1 MLKLV
6 VRRLLSAIAVLF
18 VVSLITFV
26 VLLCI
31 PGDPAQLILG
41 VEATPEKVE
50 ALRASMGLDRPW
62 YVQYMHWIQGVLT
75 GNWGTSYLYGENVW
89 TLICQRLPVTFS
101 VALLSMAAALVV
113 SAILGIL
120 AALKKGSPVDLL
132 SRTVMQIGG
141 AVPSFWLAM
150 LFMLLFSSYLGWFP
164 VTGYTAP
171 GENFVDLLSRTVMQI
186 GGAVPSFW
194 LAMLFML
201 LFSSYLGWFPVTGYT
216 APGENFGAFLKCI
229 ALPSLVLAIG
239 ELGILIRIVRSSMLT
254 ALQQDFMM
262 SANVKGLPPA
272 RAIVHYALRSA
283 IIAPIT
289 ISGMQLAKLLGG
301 TVIVETIFAL
311 PGIGRLML
319 TAVEQR
325 DIILLQ
331 GIVLFITSMVVL
343 VSLVTDLAVMAANPT
358 IRTGEETVQ
367 G

>member
-26 VLLCI
+26 VLLGI

-120 AALKKGSPVDLL
+120 AALKKGSP
-132 SRTVMQIGG
+132 
-141 AVPSFWLAM
+141 
-150 LFMLLFSSYLGWFP
+150 
-164 VTGYTAP
+164 
-171 GENFVDLLSRTVMQI
+171 VDLLSRTVMQI

>member
-6 VRRLLSAIAVLF
+6 VKRLLSAIAVLF

-31 PGDPAQLILG
+31 HGDPAQLILG

-50 ALRASMGLDRPW
+50 ALRASMGLDQPW

-120 AALKKGSPVDLL
+120 AALKKGSP
-132 SRTVMQIGG
+132 M
-141 AVPSFWLAM
+141 
-150 LFMLLFSSYLGWFP
+150 
-164 VTGYTAP
+164 
-171 GENFVDLLSRTVMQI
+171 DLLSRTVMQI

>member
-31 PGDPAQLILG
+31 PGDHAQLILG

-120 AALKKGSPVDLL
+120 AALKKGSP
-132 SRTVMQIGG
+132 
-141 AVPSFWLAM
+141 
-150 LFMLLFSSYLGWFP
+150 
-164 VTGYTAP
+164 
-171 GENFVDLLSRTVMQI
+171 VDLLSRTVMQI

>member
-1 MLKLV
+1 
-6 VRRLLSAIAVLF
+6 
-18 VVSLITFV
+18 
-26 VLLCI
+26 
-31 PGDPAQLILG
+31 
-41 VEATPEKVE
+41 
-50 ALRASMGLDRPW
+50 
-62 YVQYMHWIQGVLT
+62 
-75 GNWGTSYLYGENVW
+75 
-89 TLICQRLPVTFS
+89 
-101 VALLSMAAALVV
+101 
-113 SAILGIL
+113 L
-120 AALKKGSPVDLL
+120 AALKKGSP
-132 SRTVMQIGG
+132 
-141 AVPSFWLAM
+141 
-150 LFMLLFSSYLGWFP
+150 
-164 VTGYTAP
+164 
-171 GENFVDLLSRTVMQI
+171 VDLLSRTVMQI

>member
-1 MLKLV
+1 M
-6 VRRLLSAIAVLF
+6 
-18 VVSLITFV
+18 
-26 VLLCI
+26 
-31 PGDPAQLILG
+31 ILG

-120 AALKKGSPVDLL
+120 AALKKGSPMDLL

-171 GENFVDLLSRTVMQI
+171 C
-186 GGAVPSFW
+186 
-194 LAMLFML
+194 
-201 LFSSYLGWFPVTGYT
+201 
-216 APGENFGAFLKCI
+216 ENFGAFLKCI

>member
-1 MLKLV
+1 MNDTNIFNYV
-6 VRRLLSAIAVLF
+6 
-18 VVSLITFV
+18 
-26 VLLCI
+26 I
-31 PGDPAQLILG
+31 P
-41 VEATPEKVE
+41 
-50 ALRASMGLDRPW
+50 
-62 YVQYMHWIQGVLT
+62 GVLT

-120 AALKKGSPVDLL
+120 AALKKGSP
-132 SRTVMQIGG
+132 
-141 AVPSFWLAM
+141 
-150 LFMLLFSSYLGWFP
+150 
-164 VTGYTAP
+164 
-171 GENFVDLLSRTVMQI
+171 VDLLSRTVMQI

>member
-18 VVSLITFV
+18 VVSLITLV
-26 VLLCI
+26 VRLCI

-120 AALKKGSPVDLL
+120 AALKKGSP
-132 SRTVMQIGG
+132 
-141 AVPSFWLAM
+141 
-150 LFMLLFSSYLGWFP
+150 
-164 VTGYTAP
+164 
-171 GENFVDLLSRTVMQI
+171 VDLLSRTVMQI

>member
-31 PGDPAQLILG
+31 PCDPAQLILG

-120 AALKKGSPVDLL
+120 AALKKGSP
-132 SRTVMQIGG
+132 
-141 AVPSFWLAM
+141 
-150 LFMLLFSSYLGWFP
+150 
-164 VTGYTAP
+164 
-171 GENFVDLLSRTVMQI
+171 VDLLSRTVMQI

>member
-1 MLKLV
+1 MQNHCK
-6 VRRLLSAIAVLF
+6 VRESNDTKFTLF
-18 VVSLITFV
+18 
-26 VLLCI
+26 I

-120 AALKKGSPVDLL
+120 AALKKGSP
-132 SRTVMQIGG
+132 M
-141 AVPSFWLAM
+141 
-150 LFMLLFSSYLGWFP
+150 
-164 VTGYTAP
+164 
-171 GENFVDLLSRTVMQI
+171 DLLSRTVMQI

>member
-18 VVSLITFV
+18 VVSLIKFV

-120 AALKKGSPVDLL
+120 AALKKGSP
-132 SRTVMQIGG
+132 M
-141 AVPSFWLAM
+141 
-150 LFMLLFSSYLGWFP
+150 
-164 VTGYTAP
+164 
-171 GENFVDLLSRTVMQI
+171 DLLSRTVMQI

>member
-1 MLKLV
+1 M
-6 VRRLLSAIAVLF
+6 
-18 VVSLITFV
+18 
-26 VLLCI
+26 
-31 PGDPAQLILG
+31 ILG

-120 AALKKGSPVDLL
+120 AALKKGSP
-132 SRTVMQIGG
+132 M
-141 AVPSFWLAM
+141 
-150 LFMLLFSSYLGWFP
+150 
-164 VTGYTAP
+164 
-171 GENFVDLLSRTVMQI
+171 DLLSRTVMQI

>member
-41 VEATPEKVE
+41 VE

-120 AALKKGSPVDLL
+120 AALKKGSP
-132 SRTVMQIGG
+132 M
-141 AVPSFWLAM
+141 
-150 LFMLLFSSYLGWFP
+150 
-164 VTGYTAP
+164 
-171 GENFVDLLSRTVMQI
+171 DLLSRTVMQI

-301 TVIVETIFAL
+301 PVIVETIFAL

>member
-1 MLKLV
+1 M
-6 VRRLLSAIAVLF
+6 
-18 VVSLITFV
+18 
-26 VLLCI
+26 
-31 PGDPAQLILG
+31 ILG

-120 AALKKGSPVDLL
+120 AALKKGSP
-132 SRTVMQIGG
+132 
-141 AVPSFWLAM
+141 
-150 LFMLLFSSYLGWFP
+150 
-164 VTGYTAP
+164 
-171 GENFVDLLSRTVMQI
+171 VDLLSRTVMQI

>member
-1 MLKLV
+1 
-6 VRRLLSAIAVLF
+6 
-18 VVSLITFV
+18 V

-120 AALKKGSPVDLL
+120 AALKKGSP
-132 SRTVMQIGG
+132 
-141 AVPSFWLAM
+141 
-150 LFMLLFSSYLGWFP
+150 
-164 VTGYTAP
+164 
-171 GENFVDLLSRTVMQI
+171 VDLLSRTVMQI

>member
-6 VRRLLSAIAVLF
+6 VKRLLSAIAVLF

-50 ALRASMGLDRPW
+50 ALRASMGLDQPW

-89 TLICQRLPVTFS
+89 ALICQRLPVTFS

-120 AALKKGSPVDLL
+120 AALKKGSP
-132 SRTVMQIGG
+132 
-141 AVPSFWLAM
+141 
-150 LFMLLFSSYLGWFP
+150 
-164 VTGYTAP
+164 
-171 GENFVDLLSRTVMQI
+171 VDLLSRTVMQI

-262 SANVKGLPPA
+262 SANVKGLPPT
-272 RAIVHYALRSA
+272 
-283 IIAPIT
+283 IAPIT

>member
-1 MLKLV
+1 M
-6 VRRLLSAIAVLF
+6 
-18 VVSLITFV
+18 

-120 AALKKGSPVDLL
+120 AALKKGSP
-132 SRTVMQIGG
+132 
-141 AVPSFWLAM
+141 
-150 LFMLLFSSYLGWFP
+150 
-164 VTGYTAP
+164 
-171 GENFVDLLSRTVMQI
+171 VDLLSRTVMQI

>member
-18 VVSLITFV
+18 VVSLIKFV

-120 AALKKGSPVDLL
+120 AALKKGSP
-132 SRTVMQIGG
+132 
-141 AVPSFWLAM
+141 
-150 LFMLLFSSYLGWFP
+150 
-164 VTGYTAP
+164 
-171 GENFVDLLSRTVMQI
+171 VDLLSRTVMQI

>member
-31 PGDPAQLILG
+31 PSDPAQLILG

-120 AALKKGSPVDLL
+120 AALKKGSP
-132 SRTVMQIGG
+132 M
-141 AVPSFWLAM
+141 
-150 LFMLLFSSYLGWFP
+150 
-164 VTGYTAP
+164 
-171 GENFVDLLSRTVMQI
+171 DLLSRTVMQI

>member
-31 PGDPAQLILG
+31 PG
-41 VEATPEKVE
+41 
-50 ALRASMGLDRPW
+50 ASMGLDRPW

-120 AALKKGSPVDLL
+120 AALKKGSP
-132 SRTVMQIGG
+132 M
-141 AVPSFWLAM
+141 
-150 LFMLLFSSYLGWFP
+150 
-164 VTGYTAP
+164 
-171 GENFVDLLSRTVMQI
+171 DLLSRTVMQI

>member
-171 GENFVDLLSRTVMQI
+171 GENFGCVFEMHRITFSGAGYRGTGNSDPHCAVIHADGPATGFYDERKCERPASR
-186 GGAVPSFW
+186 
-194 LAMLFML
+194 
-201 LFSSYLGWFPVTGYT
+201 
-216 APGENFGAFLKCI
+216 
-229 ALPSLVLAIG
+229 
-239 ELGILIRIVRSSMLT
+239 
-254 ALQQDFMM
+254 
-262 SANVKGLPPA
+262 
-272 RAIVHYALRSA
+272 
-283 IIAPIT
+283 
-289 ISGMQLAKLLGG
+289 
-301 TVIVETIFAL
+301 
-311 PGIGRLML
+311 
-319 TAVEQR
+319 
-325 DIILLQ
+325 
-331 GIVLFITSMVVL
+331 
-343 VSLVTDLAVMAANPT
+343 
-358 IRTGEETVQ
+358 
-367 G
+367 